1 MFFFCFRHS
10 GLDVKTY
17 RYFDPKTNGF
27 DFNGACED
35 LKVCILCLIQ
45 DFVITSYFFFSIIY
59 SYKSN

>member
-1 MFFFCFRHS
+1 MYYVIFFRHS

-35 LKVCILCLIQ
+35 LKVCILYLLQ
-45 DFVITSYFFFSIIY
+45 GVVIYFLRFFSQ
-59 SYKSN
+59 